1 MNLSSKIQNKVK
13 ITDKLLS
20 VIFLSTALTFTVFTL
35 NNLRLALLAL
45 AVYEIPKLWSAI
57 STDKFFRK

>member
-1 MNLSSKIQNKVK
+1 MNLSSKMKNKVK

-45 AVYEIPKLWSAI
+45 AVYGYPKALVSN
-57 STDKFFRK
+57 FY

>member
-20 VIFLSTALTFTVFTL
+20 VIFLSTALTFTAFTL
-35 NNLRLALLAL
+35 NNLRLSLLAL
-45 AVYEIPKLWSAI
+45 AVYGYPEEFVSN
-57 STDKFFRK
+57 FY

>member
-1 MNLSSKIQNKVK
+1 MNLSSKMKNKVK

-45 AVYEIPKLWSAI
+45 AVYGYPKAFVSN
-57 STDKFFRK
+57 FY

>member
-1 MNLSSKIQNKVK
+1 MNLSSKMKNKVK

-35 NNLRLALLAL
+35 NNLRLSLLAL
-45 AVYEIPKLWSAI
+45 AVYEIPKLLSAI

>member
-45 AVYEIPKLWSAI
+45 AVYEIPKLLSAI

>member
-35 NNLRLALLAL
+35 NNLRLSLLAL
-45 AVYEIPKLWSAI
+45 AV
-57 STDKFFRK
+57 